1 MILIINIIGIVLICF
16 AVGLLVKF
24 LINRDQLTKY
34 EEVLVLINLL
44 SYVGFTLFN
53 LSPIRL
59 IVGDI

>member
-1 MILIINIIGIVLICF
+1 MILIINIIGIILICF

-24 LINRDQLTKY
+24 LIKRDELTKY
-34 EEVLVLINLL
+34 EEILVLINLL